1 MSQPDQR
8 YQVWSGGLAKA
19 EPVADAMP
27 AAPQAHLDKMSA
39 RPYAVA
45 SINMPG
51 LHFHDLR
58 HTGNRFAAQSGAGL
72 QDLMACMGHDSERAT
87 MIYQNQARD
96 TDQFITNAINDHV
109 RGEQRKDGKDG
120 ATAILAG

>member
-72 QDLMACMGHDSERAT
+72 QDLMARMGHDSERAT

>member
-72 QDLMACMGHDSERAT
+72 QDLMARMGHDSERAT
-87 MIYQNQARD
+87 MIYQNQARGAD
-96 TDQFITNAINDHV
+96 QLITDAINDHV